1 MSRPP
6 PADPARVE
14 ATIEAVLGHPDFE
27 AARQPPGT
35 EVQALGE
42 LFDAALRAVEALLG
56 DLRARHPG
64 LFLALVLI
72 ALGVVVALGAWGARR
87 YRRLGRVSTGD
98 GPSRR
103 GPPGPEAR
111 LAEAR
116 RAAAAGAHHDAIR
129 LLFLA
134 ATAAREGDES
144 AARARTYRESSQA
157 LGTEAGGAASEL
169 LARVEAGVYGGR
181 PLGAEDWAEA
191 ERLLAPLI
199 ERAP

>member
-42 LFDAALRAVEALLG
+42 LFDAALRAIEALLG

-64 LFLALVLI
+64 LFLAVVLTALV
-72 ALGVVVALGAWGARR
+72 VVVAVGAWGASR
-87 YRRLGRVSTGD
+87 YRRLGRASTGD
-98 GPSRR
+98 RPARR

-116 RAAAAGAHHDAIR
+116 RAAAAGAHHAAIR

-134 ATAAREGDES
+134 ATAAREGDEA
-144 AARARTYRESSQA
+144 AARARTYRESSRA
-157 LGTEAGGAASEL
+157 LGVGDDNASEL

-191 ERLLAPLI
+191 ERRLAPLI